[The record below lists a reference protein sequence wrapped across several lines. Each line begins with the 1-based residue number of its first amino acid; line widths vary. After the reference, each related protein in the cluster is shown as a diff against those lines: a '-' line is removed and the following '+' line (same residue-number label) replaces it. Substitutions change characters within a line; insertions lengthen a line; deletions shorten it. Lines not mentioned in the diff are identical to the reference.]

1 MLNYAIIGFGG
12 LGKAHFRNT
21 NALNERVE
29 GIKLV
34 AICDVDESTFTTQ
47 RNINISS
54 DDTKLD
60 LTPYNLYTDVNEL
73 FEKEKL
79 DFIITALPTFIH
91 EKIAVMAMER
101 GIHVF
106 SEKPIAINVD
116 QAQNMI
122 DVAKKN
128 KVKLMIGQCVRY
140 FPEYYIL
147 KNIIDS
153 KRYGEVKYGSFT
165 RLSAIPKWSWEDWF
179 QDEERSGGVIL
190 DMHVHDVD
198 FISWAFG
205 KPASVTTKSASHVMN
220 LDTAVT
226 EYGYDD
232 KLIVSTTSWGM
243 ADTFP
248 FTAEYMVNFEK
259 ATIVCRDGKTIIYT
273 NDTAEEVSLEKE
285 NFDQPTA
292 NGYINEVI
300 DFINCIR
307 NDVESKI
314 NTAETAKLSLEIAFA
329 EKKSATI
336 KETVKL

>member
-1 MLNYAIIGFGG
+1 MLKYAIIGFGG
-12 LGKAHFRNT
+12 LGKAHFRYS
-21 NALNERVE
+21 AELNQNVDN
-29 GIKLV
+29 IQLV

-54 DDTKLD
+54 DATALD
-60 LTPYNLYTDVNEL
+60 LTPYRLYTDVNEL
-73 FEKEKL
+73 LEKEEL
-79 DFIITALPTFIH
+79 DFVMTALPTFLH
-91 EKIAVMAMER
+91 EKVAVMAMEK

-106 SEKPIAINVD
+106 SEKPMAINME

-122 DVAKKN
+122 DVAKEN
-128 KVKLMIGQCVRY
+128 NVKLMIGQCVRY

-153 KRYGEVKYGSFT
+153 KKYGEVKYGSFT
-165 RLSAIPKWSWEDWF
+165 RLSSIPQWSWENWF

-205 KPASVTTKSASHVMN
+205 KPASVTTKSVQHVMN

-226 EYGYDD
+226 DYEYEG
-232 KLIVSTTSWGM
+232 KLITSTTSWGM
-243 ADTFP
+243 ADGFP

-259 ATIVCRDGKTIIYT
+259 ATIVYKGGKMVIYADGK
-273 NDTAEEVSLEKE
+273 EEVVDNK
-285 NFDQPTA
+285 NFDFDQPTA
-292 NGYINEVI
+292 NGYVNEVV

-307 NDVESKI
+307 NDCESKI
-314 NTAETAKLSLEIAFA
+314 NTPETAKLSLAIAFA

-336 KETVKL
+336 KEAVKL

>member
-1 MLNYAIIGFGG
+1 MLKYAIIGFGG

-21 NALNERVE
+21 KELSEKVE
-29 GIKLV
+29 DIRLV
-34 AICDVDESTFTTQ
+34 AICDIDESTFTTQ

-73 FEKEKL
+73 FEKEQL

-106 SEKPIAINVD
+106 SEKPMAINVE

-122 DVAKKN
+122 DKAKEN
-128 KVKLMIGQCVRY
+128 NVKLMIGHCVRY
-140 FPEYYIL
+140 FPEYYVL

-153 KRYGEVKYGSFT
+153 KRYGEVLYGNFV
-165 RLSAIPKWSWEDWF
+165 RLSAIPKWSWENWF
-179 QDEERSGGVIL
+179 RDEKLSGGVLL

-205 KPASVTTKSASHVMN
+205 KPKSVSTKSISYLMAHE
-220 LDTAVT
+220 TAVT
-226 EYGYDD
+226 EYGYDG
-232 KLIVSTTSWGM
+232 KIITSTTSWGM
-243 ADTFP
+243 ADSYP
-248 FTAEYMVNFEK
+248 FTATYLVRFEK
-259 ATIVCRDGKTIIYT
+259 ATIECKGGTTTIYT
-273 NDTAEEVSLEKE
+273 NDAAEQIDPEKE
-285 NFDQPTA
+285 NFDQPST
-292 NGYINEVI
+292 NGYVNEVI

-307 NDVESKI
+307 NNCESKI
-314 NTAETAKLSLEIAFA
+314 NTPETAKLSLEIAFA
-329 EKKSATI
+329 EKKSAQS
-336 KETVKL
+336 KETVLL